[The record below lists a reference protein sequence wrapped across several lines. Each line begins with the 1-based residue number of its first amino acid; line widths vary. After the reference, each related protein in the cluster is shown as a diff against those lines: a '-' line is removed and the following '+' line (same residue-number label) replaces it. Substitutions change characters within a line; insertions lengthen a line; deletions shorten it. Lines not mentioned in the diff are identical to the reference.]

1 MEFNN
6 WRREATSF
14 VLAIRDE
21 YLNKLLERE
30 ALGSTFA
37 HQKRKKE
44 RKKKKNVWYSPRW
57 ILRSVNYSQYCFQL
71 PLIVSSNNSLGIF
84 FFFWQTIRIVRWR
97 EISEEFFNKRKIKSR
112 LTSLGQKYSRQ
123 SHDRRIPRI
132 PLPSIR
138 RIFYFEHP
146 HSCIVPFDEFHQER
160 NIVVEETARILTPL
174 PRALHARFQSC
185 WQFEQLAASR
195 GNARNVERSSLWNAT
210 AAWKRRKKKKKK
222 KEKKERRENRSKE
235 NATKVRT
242 GQQEGRDLGVDGFL
256 FGSFVRAWTALSS
269 RVCWIIA
276 F

>member
-1 MEFNN
+1 M
-6 WRREATSF
+6 
-14 VLAIRDE
+14 
-21 YLNKLLERE
+21 
-30 ALGSTFA
+30 
-37 HQKRKKE
+37 
-44 RKKKKNVWYSPRW
+44 
-57 ILRSVNYSQYCFQL
+57 
-71 PLIVSSNNSLGIF
+71 
-84 FFFWQTIRIVRWR
+84 
-97 EISEEFFNKRKIKSR
+97 
-112 LTSLGQKYSRQ
+112 GQKYSRQ

-210 AAWKRRKKKKKK
+210 AAWKRRKKKK
-222 KEKKERRENRSKE
+222 EKKERRENRSKE

-269 RVCWIIA
+269 RVCWILA